1 MSMVKI
7 VLELLKMDV
16 RELITAENITT
27 ISSPRNPLAQKNQH
41 FNCFVHLTK
50 IFFQNLV
57 IKIFSLQY
65 VEACD
70 MKTRY

>member
-27 ISSPRNPLAQKNQH
+27 ISSPRNPSAQKKKTDTSMN
-41 FNCFVHLTK
+41 FVHLTK
-50 IFFQNLV
+50 IFFPKLSN
-57 IKIFSLQY
+57 
-65 VEACD
+65 
-70 MKTRY
+70 

>member
-27 ISSPRNPLAQKNQH
+27 ISSPRNPSAQKNPRH
-41 FNCFVHLTK
+41 FDEFCSFNK
-50 IFFQNLV
+50 NL
-57 IKIFSLQY
+57 FY
-65 VEACD
+65 
-70 MKTRY
+70 KT